1 VNKEELQWIINTLN
15 DKATVI
21 RGYAQMAL
29 QCDHPGWSKKY
40 INSIIRQIDKIAAL
54 NALITSLY
62 LGKDEEN
69 CDGGCGSVGLNN
81 TASHSKYH

>member
-1 VNKEELQWIINTLN
+1 MNKEKLQWIINELN

-29 QCDHPGWSKKY
+29 ECDHPDWSKKY

-54 NALITSLY
+54 NTLITSLY

-69 CDGGCGSVGLNN
+69 CGAGCKSVSQNS
-81 TASHSKYH
+81 TASHNKCH